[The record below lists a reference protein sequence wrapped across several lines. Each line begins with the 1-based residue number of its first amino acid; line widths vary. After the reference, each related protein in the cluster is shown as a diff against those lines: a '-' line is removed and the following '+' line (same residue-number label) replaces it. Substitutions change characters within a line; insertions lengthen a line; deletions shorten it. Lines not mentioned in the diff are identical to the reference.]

1 MESYPVQTGV
11 RLAHAADGDTCK
23 ALLSR
28 ALRFDLSPLKSA
40 YANSYQTATGIIRLH
55 VAGSNSVT
63 YQW

>member
-1 MESYPVQTGV
+1 V
-11 RLAHAADGDTCK
+11 
-23 ALLSR
+23 
-28 ALRFDLSPLKSA
+28 LRFDLSPLKSA